1 MKAFLQ
7 INSKINIVHFL
18 KASCWNVLFT
28 KGPALFSNLGLRDGP
43 PGVGHVL
50 CAHRQIVGHPPPP
63 WSARVPPRHCPG
75 HTSRLKLQRL
85 KQDFRLRL

>member
-28 KGPALFSNLGLRDGP
+28 KGPALFSNLCLRDGP

-50 CAHRQIVGHPPPP
+50 CAHRQIVGHPTPPGQRG
-63 WSARVPPRHCPG
+63 SLLVTAQVIRVV
-75 HTSRLKLQRL
+75 
-85 KQDFRLRL
+85 